1 MKGLIL
7 KDIYSVRFQIFGG
20 IALMLLPNLML
31 MLMGGGY
38 FVGAET
44 ADARLSIFVYGLMN
58 YITVAL
64 CSSFMINTLDFD
76 EKSGWVKM
84 QRAMPVT
91 GGQIIAG
98 KLLAMGAVLG
108 ILTGM
113 SLIGNVFGAV
123 VFEISAE
130 PLITMPFI
138 MALLQAAVLSVCF
151 MQGYRFGSRSTL
163 IIYIAAEI
171 VIAAGAV
178 LVLVGLIQENI
189 SLTALRI
196 IAYAGVP
203 ALTAALM
210 FLSCKFGKKAV
221 MRDI

>member
-20 IALMLLPNLML
+20 VALMLLPNLML
-31 MLMGGGY
+31 ILMGGGY

-58 YITVAL
+58 YITVTL
-64 CSSFMINTLDFD
+64 CSSFLLNTLDFD
-76 EKSGWVKM
+76 EKSGWARM

-108 ILTGM
+108 ILTGL
-113 SLIGNVFGAV
+113 SLFCNVFGAV
-123 VFEISAE
+123 VFEIPAE
-130 PLITMPFI
+130 PLVTMPFI

-163 IIYIAAEI
+163 IVYIAAEL

-178 LVLVGLIQENI
+178 LLLVGLIRENI
-189 SLTALRI
+189 SPLMLRV
-196 IAYAGVP
+196 IAYGAVP
-203 ALTAALM
+203 ALAAALIA
-210 FLSCKFGKKAV
+210 LSCKFGKKAV